1 MVSIESV
8 ELGQACYDFEKL
20 IEKYKDVLP
29 CYERDGRIFHD
40 YIYIYIYIYIIL
52 FLNFFYDCE
61 KELEEAKYFENDF
74 LII

>member
-1 MVSIESV
+1 MYYLAMRGIEEFFISI
-8 ELGQACYDFEKL
+8 
-20 IEKYKDVLP
+20 
-29 CYERDGRIFHD
+29 